1 MGVVLKQMLIL
12 ILCGMINRHALETGV
27 VANFCTFSV
36 VVKEIKC
43 RLFPL

>member
-1 MGVVLKQMLIL
+1 MHNLIFR
-12 ILCGMINRHALETGV
+12 GMINRHALETGV
-27 VANFCTFSV
+27 EAKACIFSV